1 MGKVDDWVWF
11 EFVESKIFSKQVRVL
26 EGDLLT
32 TIQSDL
38 IQNPERGDIVKG
50 THGVRKARVAD
61 PASTRGKSGSY
72 RYLYLYLEHV
82 GRVHLL
88 YLFSKG
94 EQVDVIARAEEDHR
108 SAKPSDQEGMLIVMK
123 AAKRARKVQTNKT
136 NYMSDE
142 AFADLKEAMEGAL
155 AFERGERSD
164 LKVTRIQA
172 PRPPKAMSPKDIAR
186 IREKLNCS
194 QAVFA
199 MMLNIS
205 TKTVQAWEQGSREPG
220 DAALKL
226 LTIAKNH
233 PEILL
238 EA

>member
-1 MGKVDDWVWF
+1 
-11 EFVESKIFSKQVRVL
+11 
-26 EGDLLT
+26 
-32 TIQSDL
+32 
-38 IQNPERGDIVKG
+38 
-50 THGVRKARVAD
+50 
-61 PASTRGKSGSY
+61 
-72 RYLYLYLEHV
+72 
-82 GRVHLL
+82 
-88 YLFSKG
+88 
-94 EQVDVIARAEEDHR
+94 
-108 SAKPSDQEGMLIVMK
+108 MK
-123 AAKRARKVQTNKT
+123 AAKKARKVQTNKT

-142 AFADLKEAMEGAL
+142 AFADLKEAMEDAV
-155 AFERGERSD
+155 AFERGQRRG

-172 PRPPKAMSPKDIAR
+172 PRPPKAMSAQDIAR
-186 IREKLNCS
+186 IRQKLNCS

-226 LTIAKNH
+226 LTIAKKH

>member
-1 MGKVDDWVWF
+1 
-11 EFVESKIFSKQVRVL
+11 
-26 EGDLLT
+26 
-32 TIQSDL
+32 
-38 IQNPERGDIVKG
+38 
-50 THGVRKARVAD
+50 
-61 PASTRGKSGSY
+61 
-72 RYLYLYLEHV
+72 
-82 GRVHLL
+82 
-88 YLFSKG
+88 
-94 EQVDVIARAEEDHR
+94 
-108 SAKPSDQEGMLIVMK
+108 MK
-123 AAKRARKVQTNKT
+123 ATRTRKIQINKA
-136 NYMSDE
+136 NYMSNE

-155 AFERGERSD
+155 AYERGHRRD

-186 IREKLNCS
+186 IRESLNCS

-226 LTIAKNH
+226 LTIAKKH
-233 PEILL
+233 PEVLL